1 MIPRFIAPGFAPP
14 RPASTTKKEDD
25 PMIRTTA
32 EQPTDAPASKCPFR
46 GGRVGGAFGS
56 SPQINDW
63 WPNRLQ
69 VELLHQNPPQ
79 ANPLHDVDYERAFA
93 GLDFAQ
99 LKADLR
105 EFMTDIQ
112 DWWPADYGHYGPL
125 MVRLAWHA
133 AGTYRIA
140 DGRGGASPALQ
151 RFAPT
156 SSWWDNGNLDKA
168 RRLLWPIKQKYGT
181 SISWGDLI
189 ILAGN
194 VAMETM
200 GFETFG
206 FAGGRRD
213 AWEPDRGMYFGTEFW
228 DGKSVTEYRGEHGLE
243 GRPTQ
248 MVTRTK
254 RWTGQPGDAD
264 YDLEAPLAASHQS
277 LIYVDPEGPR
287 GDGDPYSAAGDIR
300 ETFTRMAMNDE
311 ETVALI
317 AGGHAFGKSHGKVS
331 ADKIGPAPE
340 GAPIQAMGLG
350 WQNPEGTGFAEYT
363 MTNGIEGSWTPNP
376 IRWDNDYL
384 KNLFKYDWELT
395 KSPTGANQY
404 KPKDPDAP
412 KTPDAHI
419 EGQDNELM
427 MMATD
432 LALKVDPEYRKICE
446 RFLEDFDYFSDC
458 FARAWF
464 KLTHR
469 DMGPKSRYLGPEV
482 PSEDL
487 IWQDPI
493 PAVEHELIDDADI
506 AALKEQ
512 ILDSGLSV
520 SELVSAAWSAASSYR
535 DSDKRGGANGARVA
549 LEPQNAWPVN
559 RPDELANVLNTL
571 RGIQNAFNDVQADGG
586 SGGTSDNG
594 APGGKR
600 VSLADLI
607 VLGGCAA
614 VERAAKDAGV
624 ECDVPFTPGRAD
636 CTQDQT
642 DVESFQWLQP
652 VADGFRNYMHEGI
665 RFDVPAE
672 RLFLDRANLL
682 TLTAPEWTVLTGG
695 LRVLDQN
702 TDHSKLGVFTDTPG
716 KLTNDFFRT
725 LCSMQYQWTP
735 ADNSER
741 VFNLVDRATGE
752 TKHTATRCD
761 LIFGSNAQLRAIAE
775 VYAADDGH
783 ERMVKD
789 FVAAWNKV
797 MMLDRFD
804 VRPA

>member
-1 MIPRFIAPGFAPP
+1 MSNSTIDQ
-14 RPASTTKKEDD
+14 PANE
-25 PMIRTTA
+25 
-32 EQPTDAPASKCPFR
+32 SKCPFR
-46 GGRVGGAFGS
+46 GDRVGGALGTA
-56 SPQINDW
+56 PQIDDW

-79 ANPLHDVDYERAFA
+79 ANPLRDLDYKAAFE
-93 GLDFAQ
+93 GLDFEG

-105 EFMTDIQ
+105 AFMTDSQ
-112 DWWPADYGHYGPL
+112 DWWPADYRHYGPL
-125 MVRLAWHA
+125 MVRMAWHA

-140 DGRGGASPALQ
+140 DGRGGAGPAMQ

-168 RRLLWPIKQKYGT
+168 RRLLWPVKQKYGAAV
-181 SISWGDLI
+181 SWGDLM

-194 VAMETM
+194 VAMESM

-206 FAGGRRD
+206 FGGGRID
-213 AWEPDRGMYFGTEFW
+213 AWEPDRGIYFGKEFW
-228 DGKSVTEYRGEHGLE
+228 DGKTVDEYRGGSGPEE
-243 GRPTQ
+243 GPTR
-248 MVTRTK
+248 MVTRTQ
-254 RWTGQPGDAD
+254 RWTGEPGDAD
-264 YDLEAPLAASHQS
+264 YDLEAPLGASHQS

-350 WQNPEGTGFAEYT
+350 WQNPEGTGFAQYT

-384 KNLFKYDWELT
+384 ENLFKYEWEPT
-395 KSPTGANQY
+395 KSPAGANQY
-404 KPKDPDAP
+404 KPKDPQAP
-412 KTPDAHI
+412 ATPDAHI

-432 LALKVDPEYRKICE
+432 IALKVDPEYRKICE

-458 FARAWF
+458 FARAWY

-482 PSEDL
+482 PGEDL
-487 IWQDPI
+487 IWQDPV
-493 PAVEHELIDDADI
+493 PALDHEVIDDADI
-506 AALKEQ
+506 ASLKKT
-512 ILDSGLSV
+512 ILGTRLRV
-520 SELVSAAWSAASSYR
+520 SELVSAAWASASHYR

-549 LEPQNAWPVN
+549 LDPQKDWAVN
-559 RPDELANVLNTL
+559 RPDELAKVLDTL
-571 RGIQNAFNDVQADGG
+571 RKVQRDFNDAQSG
-586 SGGTSDNG
+586 S
-594 APGGKR
+594 KR

-614 VERAAKDAGV
+614 VEQAAKDAGV
-624 ECDVPFTPGRAD
+624 EAEVPFTPGRTD
-636 CTQDQT
+636 CTDEHT
-642 DVESFQWLQP
+642 DAESFQWLQP
-652 VADGFRNYMHEGI
+652 VADGFRNYVNREI
-665 RFDVPAE
+665 AFDTPPE
-672 RLFLDRANLL
+672 RIFLDRANLL
-682 TLTAPEWTVLTGG
+682 TLTAPEWAVLTGG

-702 TDHSKLGVFTDTPG
+702 ADHSKHGVFTDRPG
-716 KLTNDFFRT
+716 VLSNDFFRT
-725 LCSMQYQWTP
+725 LCTMEYEWVP
-735 ADNSER
+735 ADKSEMGFY
-741 VFNLVDRATGE
+741 VKDRATGE
-752 TKHTATRCD
+752 TKYTATRCD
-761 LIFGSNAQLRAIAE
+761 LIFGSNAQLRAVAE

-783 ERMVKD
+783 ERMVED

-804 VRPA
+804 LAAV